1 MEATDVST
9 ALDKITALPG
19 VSKDK
24 ATRDAIQA
32 VLEDLRVDARHE
44 GTQVGPDPDAL
55 S

>member
-1 MEATDVST
+1 MQ
-9 ALDKITALPG
+9 IPG
-19 VSKDK
+19 VPEG
-24 ATRDAIQA
+24 ARDAVEG